1 MASFADYVRDVMSV
15 LPQVNGNPMLSVTS
29 MTDDNAR
36 YREDPFYRSREIQ
49 ARDQLVLDEEERRR
63 LEAPL
68 SKSSI
73 REGGEGGDREAPGIS
88 PATGA
93 YLAAENSTERGAR
106 NNALM
111 AFLAGKP
118 SAFSAMMGMTDSMGG
133 ITPGQIGYESSVF
146 GRTPSFL
153 QGLLPASYGKS
164 AGMMAQSDSIF
175 GGMNPNGNVSMG
187 AQQAAALAAQDAGL
201 FDTAEERG
209 SWYAANAHD
218 NGGGG
223 GGWSAGGSVTDS
235 GTGDVEGGAGYWG

>member
-1 MASFADYVRDVMSV
+1 MASFADYVKDLMGV

-73 REGGEGGDREAPGIS
+73 REGGEGGDGQAPGIS

-111 AFLAGKP
+111 AFLAGDK

-133 ITPGQIGYESSVF
+133 ITPGQIGFQASLYDS
-146 GRTPSFL
+146 TPSL
-153 QGLLPASYGKS
+153 LRGLLPDSFGKS
-164 AGMMAQSDSIF
+164 SGMMSQSDSIF